1 MPTQRIADEFPPKSG
16 ILIAHK
22 TNPTGSRAYRVDIA
36 SSLTGARREQRQFPT
51 KEQACRYAKQ
61 RHDEIVRHGYAA
73 FALTTHQRSDALKA
87 LALLSACNVS
97 LAEAARIVV
106 KQHAVMRERLTV
118 SQLYARFM
126 AAPGRRKSQAIPR
139 RPLTVINL
147 TWRLNRFERDFGKR
161 MACEVTTSEVQ
172 VWLALLGQL
181 SAISF
186 NNHRRVLHA
195 MFAYGL
201 SEGYLASNP
210 IAKIQLYVVPHKAPP
225 ILTVDDAER
234 LLNAAWASETRL
246 GLLGFVVLGLFAGI
260 RRAEL
265 ERLDWSAVKWER
277 KMVTVD
283 GTIAKSGSIRN
294 VTLSENALAW
304 LASQSAKT
312 GPVCPRNIK
321 IRLRELWKLAGFK
334 KEGRNELR
342 HSFASYHYD
351 LHQNGPLT
359 AAQLGHSTG
368 THLLFTHYRSLV
380 QLGEGKRYFS
390 ILPPTPARD
399 AETCQQIM
407 EAPAVA

>member
-22 TNPTGSRAYRVDIA
+22 SNPTGSCAYRVDIA
-36 SSLTGARREQRQFPT
+36 SSLTGAKREQRQFPT

-61 RHDEIVRHGYAA
+61 RHEEIVRHGYAA

-147 TWRLNRFERDFGKR
+147 TWRLNRFERDFGSR
-161 MACEVTTSEVQ
+161 MASEVTTSEVQ
-172 VWLALLGQL
+172 AWLASLGKL

-195 MFAYGL
+195 MFAYGH

-210 IAKIQLYVVPHKAPP
+210 IAKIPLFVVPHKAPP

-234 LLNAAWASETRL
+234 LLNAAWASEAGL
-246 GLLGFVVLGLFAGI
+246 GLLGFVVLGLFAGV

-283 GTIAKSGSIRN
+283 GSIAKSGSIRN

-304 LASQSAKT
+304 LASHTAET
-312 GPVCPRNIK
+312 GPVCPRNMK

-390 ILPPTPARD
+390 ILPPTPARGG
-399 AETCQQIM
+399 ETCQRTT
-407 EAPAVA
+407 EATAVA

>member
-1 MPTQRIADEFPPKSG
+1 MPTQRIADEYPPKSG

-36 SSLTGARREQRQFPT
+36 SSLTGAQREQRQFPT

-61 RHDEIVRHGYAA
+61 RHEEIVRHGHAA

-87 LALLSACNVS
+87 LALLSSCNVT
-97 LAEAARIVV
+97 LCEAARIVV
-106 KQHAVMRERLTV
+106 KQHAVTRERLTV

-147 TWRLNRFERDFGKR
+147 TWRLNRFERDFGSR
-161 MACEVTTSEVQ
+161 MASEVTTSEVQ
-172 VWLALLGQL
+172 AWLASLGPL

-210 IAKIQLYVVPHKAPP
+210 IAKIPLYVVTHKAPP
-225 ILTVDDAER
+225 ILTVEDAER

-304 LASQSAKT
+304 LASQTAKT

-390 ILPPTPARD
+390 LLPPTPARD
-399 AETCQQIM
+399 GGTCQQTT
-407 EAPAVA
+407 EAFAVA

>member
-1 MPTQRIADEFPPKSG
+1 MARVTARKKST
-16 ILIAHK
+16 L
-22 TNPTGSRAYRVDIA
+22 N
-36 SSLTGARREQRQFPT
+36 SLG
-51 KEQACRYAKQ
+51 
-61 RHDEIVRHGYAA
+61 
-73 FALTTHQRSDALKA
+73 
-87 LALLSACNVS
+87 
-97 LAEAARIVV
+97 
-106 KQHAVMRERLTV
+106 
-118 SQLYARFM
+118 
-126 AAPGRRKSQAIPR
+126 
-139 RPLTVINL
+139 
-147 TWRLNRFERDFGKR
+147 WRLRRFLRTFGHR
-161 MACEVTTSEVQ
+161 VAVEVTTCEIQS
-172 VWLALLGQL
+172 WLRSLGGL
-181 SAISF
+181 SPVSL

-195 MFAYGL
+195 MFSFGV

-210 IAKIQLYVVPHKAPP
+210 IAKIPLYVVQHKAPP

-277 KMVTVD
+277 NMVTVD

-304 LASQSAKT
+304 LGSHTTKT
-312 GPVCPRNIK
+312 GPVCPRNMK
-321 IRLRELWKLAGFK
+321 IRLRELWKIAGFK

-380 QLGEGKRYFS
+380 QLGEGKKYFS
-390 ILPPTPARD
+390 LLPPTPVRD
-399 AETCQQIM
+399 GGTCQQTT
-407 EAPAVA
+407 EASAVA